1 MVSICTRPAVYDEH
15 THLRS
20 YAHAKDNAYFTWLM
34 AGYIVNSECGLD
46 VWVGGLDVC
55 VWVGWMWVGGCAAA
69 WHFARHAVEEF
80 IGM

>member
-1 MVSICTRPAVYDEH
+1 MYDEH

-46 VWVGGLDVC
+46 VWVGG
-55 VWVGWMWVGGCAAA
+55 WVGGCAAA